1 MEEKKNNRY
10 HIFFRVIFAFFILF
24 LCLYSIS
31 VNGFIETS
39 NKNKTLYT
47 EEQIRKFEEDVNN
60 GNFVNIEKY
69 IEGSEVDY
77 SNEVSRIGESIST
90 LIDDGSKY
98 VIEMLE
104 KFFSFL
110 FE

>member
-1 MEEKKNNRY
+1 MEEKKNNKY
-10 HIFFRVIFAFFILF
+10 NIFFRVVFAFFILF

-31 VNGFIETS
+31 VNGFVETT

-47 EEQIRKFEEDVNN
+47 EEQIRKFEDDVNN
-60 GNFVNIEKY
+60 GRFVNINQY
-69 IEGSEVDY
+69 IEDSEVDY
-77 SNEVSRIGESIST
+77 SNEVSRMGEDISL
-90 LIDDGSKY
+90 LIEEGSKR

>member
-1 MEEKKNNRY
+1 MEEKKKPRY
-10 HIFFRVIFAFFILF
+10 HIFFRVVFAFFVLF

-31 VNGFIETS
+31 VNGFVEVS

-47 EEQIRKFEEDVNN
+47 EEQIKKFEEDVNN
-60 GNFVNIEKY
+60 GRFVNINQYLED
-69 IEGSEVDY
+69 SEVDY
-77 SNEVSRIGESIST
+77 SNDVSKLGENLSV
-90 LIDDGSKY
+90 LIEDGSRE
-98 VIEMLE
+98 VIKWLE